1 MNSLLDG
8 LISYWPVYNIGW
20 KPKEEETMETTVPS
34 TAAGP
39 GVAAV
44 ADVYGFN
51 VSANESHVYH
61 HTDREPSQV
70 KIEVTKYQ
78 KGERGWKLETRA
90 ETVEEAVRQAIEAD
104 RLLSATYAP
113 AGDDAP

>member
-1 MNSLLDG
+1 
-8 LISYWPVYNIGW
+8 
-20 KPKEEETMETTVPS
+20 METTVPS

-51 VSANESHVYH
+51 TSANESHVYH

-70 KIEVTKYQ
+70 KIELTRYQ
-78 KGERGWKLETRA
+78 KGDYGWHVDAKA
-90 ETVEEAVRQAIEAD
+90 ETPEYAVALAMEAD
-104 RLLSATYAP
+104 KLLREKYNPRPLS
-113 AGDDAP
+113 GDDAP